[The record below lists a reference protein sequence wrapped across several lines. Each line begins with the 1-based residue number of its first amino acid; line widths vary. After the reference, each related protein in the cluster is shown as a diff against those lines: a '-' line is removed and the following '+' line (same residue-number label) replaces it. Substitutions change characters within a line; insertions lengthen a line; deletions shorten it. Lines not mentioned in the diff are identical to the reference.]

1 MGAFVCAYKRDR
13 AVRKAITDELHHRRR
28 IGARHPTDGAGA
40 LAVPPREL
48 FPHAGDAE
56 IEDASARLTPE
67 FFDAGSGDLVLAI
80 HTYLVEIGGKAIVV
94 DTGNG
99 NSKHRPNL
107 LPHHMFGTD
116 YLSRFADTGVDVGD
130 VDLVVSTHLHPDHC
144 GWNTNLE
151 AETWRPTFP
160 RATYIFDRTELAA
173 LEQLAADGPHE
184 GVVSDLAQ
192 TFEDS
197 VRPVLD
203 GAKWEAVDDGHVL
216 AESEGTRVVV
226 RSAPGHTPGH
236 VVIEIRTADGGAVIS
251 GDVIHHP
258 IQFLY
263 PDLSQGGDA
272 DPEIARVTR
281 RELLERCASE
291 GLLHFPHTSPS
302 TNRSRFALTR
312 TIARW
317 HLRYMLRGLRRIGQ
331 CLRPNRR
338 HRSPAGRFRVG
349 SDTAWSKPHS
359 A

>member
-1 MGAFVCAYKRDR
+1 MSFTIDVGSARV
-13 AVRKAITDELHHRRR
+13 TQLTELAHW
-28 IGARHPTDGAGA
+28 PF
-40 LAVPPREL
+40 PPREL
-48 FPHAGDAE
+48 FPHAGEAE

-116 YLSRFADTGVDVGD
+116 YLSRFAATGVSVDD

-144 GWNTNLE
+144 GWNTALD

-160 RATYIFDRTELAA
+160 RATYVFDRTELAA

-203 GAKWEAVDDGHVL
+203 GAKW
-216 AESEGTRVVV
+216 R
-226 RSAPGHTPGH
+226 RSAT
-236 VVIEIRTADGGAVIS
+236 
-251 GDVIHHP
+251 
-258 IQFLY
+258 
-263 PDLSQGGDA
+263 
-272 DPEIARVTR
+272 VT
-281 RELLERCASE
+281 S
-291 GLLHFPHTSPS
+291 
-302 TNRSRFALTR
+302 
-312 TIARW
+312 W
-317 HLRYMLRGLRRIGQ
+317 
-331 CLRPNRR
+331 PNRQAQASSCAAR
-338 HRSPAGRFRVG
+338 PATLRAI
-349 SDTAWSKPHS
+349 S
-359 A
+359 

>member
-1 MGAFVCAYKRDR
+1 MSFTIDVGSARV
-13 AVRKAITDELHHRRR
+13 TQLTELAHW
-28 IGARHPTDGAGA
+28 PF
-40 LAVPPREL
+40 PPREL
-48 FPHAGDAE
+48 FPQASEAE
-56 IEDASARLTPE
+56 ISEASARLAPE
-67 FFDAGSGDLVLAI
+67 FFDEGSGDLVLAI
-80 HTYLVEIGGKAIVV
+80 HTYLVEIGGKAVVV

-116 YLSRFADTGVDVGD
+116 YLSRFAATGVSVDD

-144 GWNTNLE
+144 GWNTALD

-236 VVIEIRTADGGAVIS
+236 IVIEIRTADGGAVIS

-291 GLLHFPHTSPS
+291 GLLLLPAHFPVDEPIVIEFDSSGAPRASGLIGLATS
-302 TNRSRFALTR
+302 
-312 TIARW
+312 
-317 HLRYMLRGLRRIGQ
+317 
-331 CLRPNRR
+331 
-338 HRSPAGRFRVG
+338 
-349 SDTAWSKPHS
+349 
-359 A
+359 